1 MTLERL
7 CAQGVPGWGP
17 MLKTT
22 AASVGLTVPSQVASA
37 IPRAYTPVTMNSS
50 RGKQDFVTIFPSSP
64 LFFSCHDSLWLCMR
78 YLVGAL
84 RSSVNKGSAQERQ
97 LHIFVALEMPEDIT
111 IEKIPNQ

>member
-1 MTLERL
+1 
-7 CAQGVPGWGP
+7 
-17 MLKTT
+17 
-22 AASVGLTVPSQVASA
+22 
-37 IPRAYTPVTMNSS
+37 
-50 RGKQDFVTIFPSSP
+50 
-64 LFFSCHDSLWLCMR
+64 MR